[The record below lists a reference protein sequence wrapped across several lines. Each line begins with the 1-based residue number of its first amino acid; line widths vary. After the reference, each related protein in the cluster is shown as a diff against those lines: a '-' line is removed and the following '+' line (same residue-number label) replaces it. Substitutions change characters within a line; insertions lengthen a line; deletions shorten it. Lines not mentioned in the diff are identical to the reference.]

1 MATDNL
7 NLEAVQQM
15 ADITQTYTTAIA
27 VVGVFMVIIL
37 AAFAVSMWE
46 ARADRKMERDERD
59 ADRRARDKLDEK
71 RIEREDDNTVYW
83 REAIAKMTAA
93 VSASNALGERIE
105 QTLQRSRDV
114 HDDLSVQVTKIMEEI
129 AALRL
134 EIAQRDAAM
143 NAEDKRMILMLERME
158 KALAS
163 ILEREVQG
171 GNSDTA

>member
-1 MATDNL
+1 MTTENL

-37 AAFAVSMWE
+37 AAFAASMWE
-46 ARADRKMERDERD
+46 ARADRKLEREEREM
-59 ADRRARDKLDEK
+59 DRKAREKLDEK
-71 RIEREDDNTVYW
+71 RVEREDDNTVYW
-83 REAIAKMTAA
+83 REAIAKMTEA
-93 VSASNALGERIE
+93 VTASNALGYRIE
-105 QTLQRSRDV
+105 ATLEKTHDV
-114 HDDLSVQVTKIMEEI
+114 HDDLSEQVTKIMGEI
-129 AALRL
+129 ASLRL
-134 EIAQRDAAM
+134 EISQRDKTI
-143 NAEDKRMILMLERME
+143 NTDSGKMILMLERME